1 MTDLAN
7 NRAVTFGQT
16 DLSKLSFA
24 ENAWYLED
32 ELIPGFK
39 TLRRSSALSMWC
51 HAGLFYLIEVM
62 LAELNLLGHW

>member
-39 TLRRSSALSMWC
+39 TLRRSSALSMW
-51 HAGLFYLIEVM
+51 
-62 LAELNLLGHW
+62 